1 MIGMVTLALQDLKS
15 LFDRNSLL
23 HRKFIVDEIKKVTDT
38 ICSNLTNANSQFSD
52 VKTQFNETQ
61 LKIAETAKNAKTDLT
76 TVESQFNRKQTE
88 LETKIT
94 TNDKILRGIVAKM
107 QDLNR
112 ENLQKLN
119 ADIQNHIS
127 SFNTFKGEYDK
138 TTQLQ
143 ADNHTILH
151 KIVDT
156 NRQVFD
162 AEVIKINEQHQELAK
177 TQNKHKAEMDAEFQ
191 KANQTI
197 TDNHNYVNNNYV
209 SNLKMNE
216 NNQGIESKIV
226 NANSKI
232 DTNKTLISSHI
243 EDTKNHFNTTNK
255 ALAAVKKQLDEN
267 IDNVKKMERNIDQ
280 NARSTIDKINTV
292 YSDME
297 TKNSSMA
304 ENLTKFTLQ
313 KISEANQTNTRY
325 TDVKIQEYA
334 DNLKVKLT
342 ATDKTIDYLSLK
354 ANDTSI
360 LDGKISEFLRDI
372 NNRFVKVYETIEKAG
387 EQEQIMNNV
396 KQMIDASK
404 FNPAPYDL
412 DIKRCRDDIQGLQFT
427 LTDIYNTSSKNI
439 TTMQGIQN
447 QFDELNAK
455 MIDLTNLITG
465 LIRNDKP
472 TKNIQSSVDDSL
484 EIVDEL

>member
-216 NNQGIESKIV
+216 
-226 NANSKI
+226 
-232 DTNKTLISSHI
+232 T
-243 EDTKNHFNTTNK
+243 TKG
-255 ALAAVKKQLDEN
+255 
-267 IDNVKKMERNIDQ
+267 
-280 NARSTIDKINTV
+280 
-292 YSDME
+292 
-297 TKNSSMA
+297 
-304 ENLTKFTLQ
+304 
-313 KISEANQTNTRY
+313 
-325 TDVKIQEYA
+325 
-334 DNLKVKLT
+334 
-342 ATDKTIDYLSLK
+342 LK
-354 ANDTSI
+354 AK
-360 LDGKISEFLRDI
+360 L
-372 NNRFVKVYETIEKAG
+372 
-387 EQEQIMNNV
+387 
-396 KQMIDASK
+396 
-404 FNPAPYDL
+404 
-412 DIKRCRDDIQGLQFT
+412 
-427 LTDIYNTSSKNI
+427 
-439 TTMQGIQN
+439 
-447 QFDELNAK
+447 
-455 MIDLTNLITG
+455 
-465 LIRNDKP
+465 
-472 TKNIQSSVDDSL
+472 
-484 EIVDEL
+484 